1 MRTLIIFREGLSGH
15 YLKSLVDDLPVEV
28 HFRMDPW
35 YPGIYNVAKGKKKL
49 NESCVCRHFSPNI
62 GFAEFEKEFDLV
74 LNIQPNEKIYQAVY
88 NVFFKKVLVETFTK
102 EQYNNWKNDLIFW
115 YDKSYY
121 SIQEYF
127 YLFDQDRNESR
138 YSNVI
143 DFDCLLLESYVE
155 EIFAHYYNRPL
166 TNNMKLIIEQYREK
180 QLNINLTRDGLT
192 MQEIVD
198 PIADSDFDQHP
209 WYASYC
215 IFKYE
220 FNNGL
225 LESQRSWSIDSV
237 KTVID
242 KKFLLEIQHQY
253 C

>member
-1 MRTLIIFREGLSGH
+1 MKTLIIFREGLGGH
-15 YLKSLVDDLPVEV
+15 YFKSLVDDLPVEV
-28 HFRMDPW
+28 NFRMDPW
-35 YPGIYNVAKGKKKL
+35 YPGIYDASKDKKKL
-49 NESCVCRHFSPNI
+49 NESCVCLHFSPAI
-62 GFAEFEKEFDLV
+62 LEKGFDLV
-74 LNIQPNEKIYQAVY
+74 LNIQPNKKIYQAVY
-88 NVFFKKVLVETFTK
+88 NVFFKKLLVEEFTK
-102 EQYNNWKNDLIFW
+102 EQYSNWKNHLVFW

-121 SIQEYF
+121 NIQEYF
-127 YLFDQDRNESR
+127 YLFDQDRKDSR

-143 DFDCLLLESYVE
+143 DFDSLLLESYVE

-166 TNNMKLIIEQYREK
+166 TNNMKLIIKQYREK
-180 QLNINLTRDGLT
+180 QMNINLTRDGIT

-198 PIADSDFDQHP
+198 PIADINFDQHP

-220 FNNGL
+220 LNNGL

-253 C
+253 R